1 MLLPKPMHKN
11 IHKGSIQN
19 IEITQMSI
27 NRILNNVCKMTLYEN
42 ELLLHQRIKLINIY
56 IQMYYS
62 ININYKIG
70 QN

>member
-1 MLLPKPMHKN
+1 MHKN
-11 IHKGSIQN
+11 IHRGSIQN
-19 IEITQMSI
+19 IEIIQMSI
-27 NRILNNVCKMTLYEN
+27 NRILNNVCKMILYEN

>member
-1 MLLPKPMHKN
+1 MHKN
-11 IHKGSIQN
+11 IHRGSIQN

-27 NRILNNVCKMTLYEN
+27 NRILNNVFKMILYEN

>member
-1 MLLPKPMHKN
+1 MHKN

>member
-1 MLLPKPMHKN
+1 MHKN

-27 NRILNNVCKMTLYEN
+27 NRILNNVFKMILYEN

>member
-1 MLLPKPMHKN
+1 MHKN
-11 IHKGSIQN
+11 IHRGSIQN